1 MDICDL
7 YLVNFPICCS
17 IPTFDPQLALDLA
30 VGGDLGGGD
39 EQEEQLGAGA
49 QGEYQQQV
57 RLGLDSDPDWQAL
70 GSGGIALTRW
80 KGRRTTRMATATTTT
95 STRRALPRGEGIG
108 GLVIVKKRFFLHF
121 HI

>member
-1 MDICDL
+1 MPICLDICDL

-49 QGEYQQQV
+49 QGEHQQQV
-57 RLGLDSDPDWQAL
+57 RLGLDSDPD
-70 GSGGIALTRW
+70 
-80 KGRRTTRMATATTTT
+80 
-95 STRRALPRGEGIG
+95 
-108 GLVIVKKRFFLHF
+108 
-121 HI
+121 